1 MALKASKEAQK
12 TVKQAKVPNKR
23 ERAASQFGQLDPTD
37 ANFATYW
44 ATSSPKTILEALQR
58 LAKAVS
64 NNGASPIA

>member
-23 ERAASQFGQLDPTD
+23 ERAASQFGQLDSM
-37 ANFATYW
+37 
-44 ATSSPKTILEALQR
+44 TSSYWDTAAPETIQEAIER

-64 NNGASPIA
+64 NSGASPIAQ

>member
-1 MALKASKEAQK
+1 MALKPSKEAQK

-23 ERAASQFGQLDPTD
+23 ERAASQFGQLDSMTSS
-37 ANFATYW
+37 YW
-44 ATSSPKTILEALQR
+44 AASTPPKTIQEAIER